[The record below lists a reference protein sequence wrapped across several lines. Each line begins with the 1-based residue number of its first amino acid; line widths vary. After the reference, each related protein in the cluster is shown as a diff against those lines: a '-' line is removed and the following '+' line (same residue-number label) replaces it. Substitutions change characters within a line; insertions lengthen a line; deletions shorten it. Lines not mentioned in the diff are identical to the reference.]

1 MNDIDHKDDLRK
13 AIDEAVSVPQPP
25 TDRPPLRQ
33 QSPARQSAPLVEQM
47 HAFRQVRAEL
57 GERLR
62 REGLRLENE
71 YRSRR
76 EALLSSFASR
86 LSETV
91 ARVESD
97 RDRELSQLA
106 DEFRKQ
112 ANLVA
117 GLVQQMREER
127 S

>member
-13 AIDEAVSVPQPP
+13 AIDEAVDVPHPP
-25 TDRPPLRQ
+25 TDRPPLR

-47 HAFRQVRAEL
+47 HAFRQVRVEL

-91 ARVESD
+91 ARIESD
-97 RDRELSQLA
+97 RDRELAQLA